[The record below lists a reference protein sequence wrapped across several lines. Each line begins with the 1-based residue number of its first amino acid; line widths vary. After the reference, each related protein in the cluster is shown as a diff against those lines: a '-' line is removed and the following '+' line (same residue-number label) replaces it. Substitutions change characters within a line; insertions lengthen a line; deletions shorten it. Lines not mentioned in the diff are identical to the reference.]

1 MRTFK
6 LLVGAIFTLVSL
18 MSSQAWA
25 AEPRAARLPG
35 RHRARPGD
43 R

>member
-25 AEPRAARLPG
+25 AEPGGDYPAATQQE
-35 RHRARPGD
+35 PGD